1 MMDKATKRSYVTVNV
16 ARGLNLRAAPEKGDN
31 VIRVLENGKRL
42 TVHDGVPS
50 PPGWLAVKYGNQS
63 GFVMT
68 KYVRLEE

>member
-31 VIRVLENGKRL
+31 VIRVLEDGKRL
-42 TVHDGVPS
+42 TVRDGVPS

-63 GFVMT
+63 GFVMEE
-68 KYVRLEE
+68 YVSQEV